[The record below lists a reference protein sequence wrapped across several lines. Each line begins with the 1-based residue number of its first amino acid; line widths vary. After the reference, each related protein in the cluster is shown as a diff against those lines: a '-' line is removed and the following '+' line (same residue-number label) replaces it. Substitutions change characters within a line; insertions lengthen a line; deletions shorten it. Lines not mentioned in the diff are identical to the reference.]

1 MRNLTVQI
9 MREKS
14 AEVYQCQAMDTP
26 DACVKNPAV
35 ANVNQMVAC
44 TWKIN
49 ANEKVFNLPWSL
61 AEFVLKR
68 SSIVSNVALSSFNGR
83 RRPIA

>member
-1 MRNLTVQI
+1 
-9 MREKS
+9 
-14 AEVYQCQAMDTP
+14 
-26 DACVKNPAV
+26 
-35 ANVNQMVAC
+35 MVAC

-68 SSIVSNVALSSFNGR
+68 SSIVLGNKFRPLALDDLGR
-83 RRPIA
+83 VKNSGPNRARSTASTCCGNWLE